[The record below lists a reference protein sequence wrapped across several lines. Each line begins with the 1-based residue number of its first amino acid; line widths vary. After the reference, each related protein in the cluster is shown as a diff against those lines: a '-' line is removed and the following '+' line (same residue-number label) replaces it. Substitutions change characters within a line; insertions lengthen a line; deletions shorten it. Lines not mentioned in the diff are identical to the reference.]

1 VDPANPS
8 VRPDRVVPPPLR
20 ALLVVA
26 LLYAFLVGVGLLEE
40 GISALGEGFT
50 TGLLDQ
56 VANPISGLF
65 AGVLFTV
72 LVQSSSVSTA
82 TIVALVGAGTVP
94 VDLAVPMVMGANI
107 GTTVTNTLAAIGN
120 IRRPKEFELGF
131 AAATMHDVFNLLA
144 VAILLPL
151 ELLTGFLT
159 QIALWLTELLRGTEV
174 SEVGRSPIR
183 SAVKLPVDAIAGLFD
198 GDPIG
203 GATAA
208 LLLLALGLA
217 LIFAALGLITRN
229 MRQLVAGSVERAM
242 NRVVG
247 TGGGA
252 IGLVVG
258 LLVTVAVQSST
269 ITTSI
274 LVPLVA
280 AGVLTLPN
288 AYPITLG
295 ANIGTTIT
303 GLLASL
309 AVLRPEGLTIA
320 LVHTLFNVTAIAAF
334 YPVQRIRLWPVI
346 AAEHLAAIAT
356 RRPWLIAVYV
366 IGLFVLLPLAGVFL
380 LN

>member
-1 VDPANPS
+1 MSASGFAGERPACEAPAAPARSREQHVDPANPS

-183 SAVKLPVDAIAGLFD
+183 SAVKLPVD
-198 GDPIG
+198 
-203 GATAA
+203 
-208 LLLLALGLA
+208 
-217 LIFAALGLITRN
+217 
-229 MRQLVAGSVERAM
+229 
-242 NRVVG
+242 
-247 TGGGA
+247 
-252 IGLVVG
+252 
-258 LLVTVAVQSST
+258 
-269 ITTSI
+269 
-274 LVPLVA
+274 
-280 AGVLTLPN
+280 
-288 AYPITLG
+288 
-295 ANIGTTIT
+295 
-303 GLLASL
+303 
-309 AVLRPEGLTIA
+309 
-320 LVHTLFNVTAIAAF
+320 H
-334 YPVQRIRLWPVI
+334 
-346 AAEHLAAIAT
+346 
-356 RRPWLIAVYV
+356 
-366 IGLFVLLPLAGVFL
+366 
-380 LN
+380 